1 MSTPRRP
8 FREFDD
14 AYDVESVRLARRV
27 IRGLTM
33 SMRHIVLA
41 PGSRSAPMAYALRE
55 AEELGAIT
63 VHVRIDERSAAF
75 TALGIAMATKS
86 PAGVVTTSGTA
97 AGNLLPA
104 MMEADLSGIPLV
116 AITADRPEE
125 LHGTGANQTT
135 WQQGMFAG
143 RVRDEIHL
151 EQGEARLEPESRD
164 DILAAE
170 TQVGLLLR
178 AATGSAPGPVHLN
191 IGFRDPLVP
200 ADPGQEHQKGAQRW
214 ARTPF
219 VRRSRGTDSAE
230 QLRAE
235 ILGSEILRPG
245 PGPGPG
251 TGTGTGAG
259 EEAGAGAAVGAAAAE
274 STAPPRPAEAD
285 AESPARTS
293 ADSPADSAADSA
305 AESPAEAAARFEAG
319 LGSARTVF
327 VMGADAPAEA
337 RELARRLGHPLLA
350 EPSSDARWSDLGT
363 IQGYRLILQAP
374 EGSPAGVLAESIER
388 VVVAGRPTLT
398 RPVQQLISRDDVEAV
413 QYAPGGEAWFDH
425 RLARRQLSDV
435 LTLAQFARTAPP
447 GWHESW
453 TERGLAAQR
462 LIDAALTEQEALAQG
477 ELSSVRVAQYVAETV
492 KTPLMLGSSSV
503 IRDVDL
509 AAVLNRT
516 VLGSRDDTRRV
527 YAMRGLAGID
537 GNLSAASGIAL
548 ARSTRVTALVGDLT
562 FLHDINALLLPSTE
576 REPDL
581 DIVVVND
588 SGGAIFD
595 QLEHGAVG
603 RREGQADAV
612 ERFFGTPQ
620 TVDIEA
626 LADAYGHEYHYAED
640 LDSLGEGLSGLEDRV
655 GIRVIEVRTDRS
667 VLRDFHARLRAAA
680 ANL

>member
-14 AYDVESVRLARRV
+14 AYDAESLRLARRV

-55 AEELGAIT
+55 AEELGAIA

-75 TALGIAMATKS
+75 TALGIALATKA

-97 AGNLLPA
+97 TGNLLPA

-164 DILAAE
+164 DMLAAE

-178 AATGSAPGPVHLN
+178 AATGTSPGPVHLN

-200 ADPGQEHQKGAQRW
+200 AAPGQDRPSGVQRW
-214 ARTPF
+214 ARTPI

-235 ILGSEILRPG
+235 IIGSEILDAGTETAPG
-245 PGPGPG
+245 L
-251 TGTGTGAG
+251 T
-259 EEAGAGAAVGAAAAE
+259 EAVGPAAAPQPGE
-274 STAPPRPAEAD
+274 SSDQVPNAPGAQGPA
-285 AESPARTS
+285 PVS
-293 ADSPADSAADSA
+293 ADPALDAASDAASAAA
-305 AESPAEAAARFEAG
+305 GESPAEAAARFEAG
-319 LGSARTVF
+319 LGTARTVF

-374 EGSPAGVLAESIER
+374 EGSPAGILTDSVDR

-398 RPVQQLISRDDVEAV
+398 RPVQALINRSDVEAV

-425 RLARRQLSDV
+425 RLARRV
-435 LTLAQFARTAPP
+435 LPDLLALAQFARKAPP
-447 GWHESW
+447 GWHDSW

-477 ELSSVRVAQYVAETV
+477 ELSSVRVAQFVAETV
-492 KTPLMLGSSSV
+492 KTPLLLGSSSV

-516 VLGSRDDTRRV
+516 VLGARDDARRI
-527 YAMRGLAGID
+527 YAMRGLSGID

-562 FLHDINALLLPSTE
+562 FLHDVNALLLPATE

-603 RREGQADAV
+603 RREGQAEAV

-626 LADAYGHEYHYAED
+626 LADAYGHDYHFAED
-640 LDSLGEGLSGLEDRV
+640 LEALGEGLSGLEDRV
-655 GIRVIEVRTDRS
+655 GIRIIEVRTDRS

-680 ANL
+680 ADL

>member
-1 MSTPRRP
+1 MTTSRRP

-14 AYDVESVRLARRV
+14 SHDVESLRLARRV

-75 TALGIAMATKS
+75 TALGIALATKS

-104 MMEADLSGIPLV
+104 MMEADLSGVPLV

-125 LHGTGANQTT
+125 LHGTGANQTA

-164 DILAAE
+164 DMLAAE

-178 AATGSAPGPVHLN
+178 VATGSSPGPVHLN

-200 ADPGQEHQKGAQRW
+200 AEPGAKHQQGAQRW

-219 VRRSRGTDSAE
+219 VPRRVSGSGSAE

-235 ILGSEILRPG
+235 IIGGEIL
-245 PGPGPG
+245 
-251 TGTGTGAG
+251 G
-259 EEAGAGAAVGAAAAE
+259 ERTVHLPAAGAGDRAAQIRTQGEPETQAPSQPPAPDAAE
-274 STAPPRPAEAD
+274 SAPQLEPR
-285 AESPARTS
+285 
-293 ADSPADSAADSA
+293 
-305 AESPAEAAARFEAG
+305 
-319 LGSARTVF
+319 RTVF
-327 VMGADAPAEA
+327 VMGAEAPAEA

-350 EPSSDARWSDLGT
+350 EPSSDARWSDLGA

-374 EGSPAGVLAESIER
+374 EGSPASELAGSIER

-398 RPVQQLISRDDVEAV
+398 RPVQQLINRADVEAV

-425 RLARRQLSDV
+425 RLARRRLVDLPSTA
-435 LTLAQFARTAPP
+435 LFAGVAPA
-447 GWHESW
+447 GWQDAW

-462 LIDAALTEQEALAQG
+462 LIDAALTEQETLAQG
-477 ELSSVRVAQYVAETV
+477 ELSSVRVAQFVAETV
-492 KTPLMLGSSSV
+492 KTPLLLGSSSV

-509 AAVLNRT
+509 AAVLNRS
-516 VLGSRDDTRRV
+516 VLESEPGQRTRAADDGGRRV

-548 ARSTRVTALVGDLT
+548 ARNTRVTALVGDLT
-562 FLHDINALLLPSTE
+562 FLHDVNALLVPATE

-603 RREGQADAV
+603 RREGQSETV

-626 LADAYGHEYHYAED
+626 LADAYGHEYHFADD
-640 LDSLGEGLSGLEDRV
+640 LETLGEGLSGLEDRI
-655 GIRVIEVRTDRS
+655 GIRIIEVRTDRTI
-667 VLRDFHARLRAAA
+667 LRDFHARLRAAA
-680 ANL
+680 EHL

>member
-1 MSTPRRP
+1 MTTSRRP

-14 AYDVESVRLARRV
+14 SYDVESLRLARRV

-55 AEELGAIT
+55 AEDLGAIT

-75 TALGIAMATKS
+75 TALGIALATKS
-86 PAGVVTTSGTA
+86 PVGVVTTSGTA

-104 MMEADLSGIPLV
+104 MMEADLSGVPLV

-125 LHGTGANQTT
+125 LHGTGANQTA

-164 DILAAE
+164 DMLAAE

-178 AATGSAPGPVHLN
+178 VATGSSPGPVHLN

-200 ADPGQEHQKGAQRW
+200 SEPAAAHQPGAQRW

-219 VRRSRGTDSAE
+219 VPRRVTGTGSPE

-235 ILGSEILRPG
+235 IIGGEILGDRAADRP
-245 PGPGPG
+245 
-251 TGTGTGAG
+251 
-259 EEAGAGAAVGAAAAE
+259 AVDAQDPAAAE
-274 STAPPRPAEAD
+274 RTEGNREAQDPAQAPAESGPQLA
-285 AESPARTS
+285 PR
-293 ADSPADSAADSA
+293 
-305 AESPAEAAARFEAG
+305 
-319 LGSARTVF
+319 RTVF
-327 VMGADAPAEA
+327 VMGAEAPAEA

-350 EPSSDARWSDLGT
+350 EPSSDARWSDLGA

-374 EGSPAGVLAESIER
+374 EGSPASELAGSIER

-398 RPVQQLISRDDVEAV
+398 RPVQQLINRADVEAV

-425 RLARRQLSDV
+425 RLARRR
-435 LTLAQFARTAPP
+435 LADLPSIALFAGVAPA
-447 GWHESW
+447 GWQDAWS
-453 TERGLAAQR
+453 ERGLAAQR
-462 LIDAALTEQEALAQG
+462 LIDAALTEQETLAQG
-477 ELSSVRVAQYVAETV
+477 ELSSVRVAQFVAETV
-492 KTPLMLGSSSV
+492 KTPLLLGSSSV

-509 AAVLNRT
+509 AAVLNRS
-516 VLGSRDDTRRV
+516 VLESESGPRSRVADDGGRRV

-548 ARSTRVTALVGDLT
+548 ARNTRVTALVGDLT
-562 FLHDINALLLPSTE
+562 FLHDVNALLVPATE

-603 RREGQADAV
+603 RREGQAETV

-626 LADAYGHEYHYAED
+626 LADAYGHEYHFADD
-640 LDSLGEGLSGLEDRV
+640 LESLGEGLSGIEDRI
-655 GIRVIEVRTDRS
+655 GIRIIEVRTDRT
-667 VLRDFHARLRAAA
+667 VLRDFHARLRSASEH
-680 ANL
+680 L

>member
-1 MSTPRRP
+1 MTTPRRP

-14 AYDVESVRLARRV
+14 AYDAESLRLARRV

-86 PAGVVTTSGTA
+86 PAGIVTTSGTA

-164 DILAAE
+164 DMLAAE

-178 AATGSAPGPVHLN
+178 VATGSAPGPVHLN

-200 ADPGQEHQKGAQRW
+200 SAPGEGHQGGAQRW

-219 VRRSRGTDSAE
+219 LPRSRGTDSAE

-235 ILGSEILRPG
+235 IIGSEIM
-245 PGPGPG
+245 
-251 TGTGTGAG
+251 G
-259 EEAGAGAAVGAAAAE
+259 EDPQQGRAAQTTPEPAE
-274 STAPPRPAEAD
+274 SGAE
-285 AESPARTS
+285 
-293 ADSPADSAADSA
+293 SA
-305 AESPAEAAARFEAG
+305 AESPAAAAARFEAG
-319 LGSARTVF
+319 LGVARTVF

-374 EGSPAGVLAESIER
+374 EGSPASVLAGSIER

-398 RPVQQLISRDDVEAV
+398 RPVQQLINRDDVEAV
-413 QYAPGGEAWFDH
+413 QYAPGGEVWFDH
-425 RLARRQLSDV
+425 RLARRQLPDV
-435 LTLAQFARTAPP
+435 LTLAQFAKMAPP
-447 GWHESW
+447 GWHDSW

-477 ELSSVRVAQYVAETV
+477 ELSSVRVAQFVAETV
-492 KTPLMLGSSSV
+492 KTPLLLGSSSV

-516 VLGSRDDTRRV
+516 VLGTRDDARRV

-548 ARSTRVTALVGDLT
+548 AHNTRVTALVGDLT
-562 FLHDINALLLPSTE
+562 FLHDVNALLLPATE

-603 RREGQADAV
+603 RREGQAEAV

-626 LADAYGHEYHYAED
+626 LADAYGHDYHYAED
-640 LDSLGEGLSGLEDRV
+640 LDSLGAGLGGLEDRV
-655 GIRVIEVRTDRS
+655 GIRIIEVRTDRT

-680 ANL
+680 AEL

>member
-1 MSTPRRP
+1 MTSPRRP

-14 AYDVESVRLARRV
+14 AYDVESLRLARRV

-75 TALGIAMATKS
+75 TALGIAMATKA

-104 MMEADLSGIPLV
+104 MMEADLSGVPLV

-125 LHGTGANQTT
+125 LHGTGANQTA

-164 DILAAE
+164 DMLAAE

-178 AATGSAPGPVHLN
+178 AATGSSPGPVHLN

-200 ADPGQEHQKGAQRW
+200 AQREGTHQSGAQRW

-219 VRRSRGTDSAE
+219 VRRTPVVADSAE
-230 QLRAE
+230 QLRAQIIGGE
-235 ILGSEILRPG
+235 ILDAQDPAEVSDAEVTSARRGAG
-245 PGPGPG
+245 PGSGASKG
-251 TGTGTGAG
+251 TSGTDP
-259 EEAGAGAAVGAAAAE
+259 AVDLAQ
-274 STAPPRPAEAD
+274 R
-285 AESPARTS
+285 
-293 ADSPADSAADSA
+293 
-305 AESPAEAAARFEAG
+305 
-319 LGSARTVF
+319 RTVF

-337 RELARRLGHPLLA
+337 RELARRLGQPLLA
-350 EPSSDARWSDLGT
+350 EPTSDARWSDLGAV
-363 IQGYRLILQAP
+363 QGYRLILQAP
-374 EGSPAGVLAESIER
+374 AGSPASELAGSIER

-425 RLARRQLSDV
+425 RLARRRLDD
-435 LTLAQFARTAPP
+435 LTATALFAGLAPQ
-447 GWHESW
+447 GWHEAW

-462 LIDAALTEQEALAQG
+462 LIDAALTEQETLAQG
-477 ELSSVRVAQYVAETV
+477 EISSVRVAQFVAETV
-492 KTPLMLGSSSV
+492 KTPLLLGSSSV

-509 AAVLNRT
+509 AAVLNRS
-516 VLGSRDDTRRV
+516 VLGEEVAAKPGPGAQGGRRV

-548 ARSTRVTALVGDLT
+548 ARNTRVTALVGDLT
-562 FLHDINALLLPSTE
+562 FLHDVNALLVPATE

-603 RREGQADAV
+603 RREGQAETV

-626 LADAYGHEYHYAED
+626 LADAYGHEYHFADD
-640 LDSLGEGLSGLEDRV
+640 LETLGEGLSGLEDRI
-655 GIRVIEVRTDRS
+655 GIRIIEVRTDRT
-667 VLRDFHARLRAAA
+667 VLRDFHARLLAAA
-680 ANL
+680 ADL

>member
-1 MSTPRRP
+1 MTTPRRP

-14 AYDVESVRLARRV
+14 AYDVESLRLARRV

-55 AEELGAIT
+55 AEALGAIT

-75 TALGIAMATKS
+75 TALGMAMATKS

-164 DILAAE
+164 DMLAAE

-178 AATGSAPGPVHLN
+178 VATGSAPGPVHLN

-200 ADPGQEHQKGAQRW
+200 AAPGEGRKSGAQRW

-219 VRRSRGTDSAE
+219 LPRSRGTDSAE

-235 ILGSEILRPG
+235 IIGTEILRSG
-245 PGPGPG
+245 SSA
-251 TGTGTGAG
+251 TGTPA
-259 EEAGAGAAVGAAAAE
+259 AGAPGERAGGTPAEARGEAAATLNPAAAE
-274 STAPPRPAEAD
+274 PDSPAGARP
-285 AESPARTS
+285 ESPAGARPE
-293 ADSPADSAADSA
+293 SP

-319 LGSARTVF
+319 LGTSRTVF

-374 EGSPAGVLAESIER
+374 EGSPASVLAGSIER

-398 RPVQQLISRDDVEAV
+398 RPVQQLINRDDVEAV

-425 RLARRQLSDV
+425 RLARRQLPDV
-435 LTLAQFARTAPP
+435 LALAQFAALAPP
-447 GWHESW
+447 GWHDAW

-492 KTPLMLGSSSV
+492 KTPLLLGSSSV

-516 VLGSRDDTRRV
+516 VLGARDDARRV

-562 FLHDINALLLPSTE
+562 FLHDVNALLLPTTE

-603 RREGQADAV
+603 RREGQAEAV

-640 LDSLGEGLSGLEDRV
+640 LESLGEGLSGLEDRV
-655 GIRVIEVRTDRS
+655 GIRIIEVRTDRT
-667 VLRDFHARLRAAA
+667 VLRDFHARLRAASA
-680 ANL
+680 EL

>member
-1 MSTPRRP
+1 MTTPRRP

-14 AYDVESVRLARRV
+14 AYDVESLRLARRV

-86 PAGVVTTSGTA
+86 PAGIVTTSGTA

-104 MMEADLSGIPLV
+104 MMEADLSGVPLV

-164 DILAAE
+164 DMLAAE

-178 AATGSAPGPVHLN
+178 VATGSAPGPVHLN

-200 ADPGQEHQKGAQRW
+200 SAPGEGHQGGAQRW

-219 VRRSRGTDSAE
+219 LPRSRGTDSAE

-235 ILGSEILRPG
+235 IIGSEIM
-245 PGPGPG
+245 
-251 TGTGTGAG
+251 G
-259 EEAGAGAAVGAAAAE
+259 EEPQPGRAAQTTPESAESAAE
-274 STAPPRPAEAD
+274 
-285 AESPARTS
+285 
-293 ADSPADSAADSA
+293 SA
-305 AESPAEAAARFEAG
+305 AESPAAAAARFEAG
-319 LGSARTVF
+319 LGVARTVF

-374 EGSPAGVLAESIER
+374 EGSPASVLAGSVER

-398 RPVQQLISRDDVEAV
+398 RPVQQLINRDDVEAV

-425 RLARRQLSDV
+425 RLARRQLPDV
-435 LTLAQFARTAPP
+435 LTLAQFAKMAPP
-447 GWHESW
+447 GWHDSW
-453 TERGLAAQR
+453 TERGLGAQR

-477 ELSSVRVAQYVAETV
+477 ELSSVRVAQFVAETV
-492 KTPLMLGSSSV
+492 KTPLLLGSSSV

-516 VLGSRDDTRRV
+516 VLGTRDDTRRV

-548 ARSTRVTALVGDLT
+548 AHNTRVTALVGDLT
-562 FLHDINALLLPSTE
+562 FLHDVNALLLPATE

-603 RREGQADAV
+603 RREGQAEAV

-626 LADAYGHEYHYAED
+626 LADAYGHDYHYAED
-640 LDSLGEGLSGLEDRV
+640 LDSLGEGLGGLEDRV
-655 GIRVIEVRTDRS
+655 GIRIIEVRTDRTA
-667 VLRDFHARLRAAA
+667 LRDFHARLRAAA
-680 ANL
+680 AEL

>member
-1 MSTPRRP
+1 M
-8 FREFDD
+8 
-14 AYDVESVRLARRV
+14 
-27 IRGLTM
+27 
-33 SMRHIVLA
+33 
-41 PGSRSAPMAYALRE
+41 
-55 AEELGAIT
+55 
-63 VHVRIDERSAAF
+63 
-75 TALGIAMATKS
+75 
-86 PAGVVTTSGTA
+86 
-97 AGNLLPA
+97 
-104 MMEADLSGIPLV
+104 
-116 AITADRPEE
+116 
-125 LHGTGANQTT
+125 
-135 WQQGMFAG
+135 
-143 RVRDEIHL
+143 
-151 EQGEARLEPESRD
+151 
-164 DILAAE
+164 
-170 TQVGLLLR
+170 
-178 AATGSAPGPVHLN
+178 
-191 IGFRDPLVP
+191 
-200 ADPGQEHQKGAQRW
+200 
-214 ARTPF
+214 
-219 VRRSRGTDSAE
+219 
-230 QLRAE
+230 
-235 ILGSEILRPG
+235 
-245 PGPGPG
+245 
-251 TGTGTGAG
+251 AG
-259 EEAGAGAAVGAAAAE
+259 E
-274 STAPPRPAEAD
+274 SS
-285 AESPARTS
+285 AESPAE
-293 ADSPADSAADSA
+293 SA
-305 AESPAEAAARFEAG
+305 AESPAEAAARFEAE
-319 LGSARTVF
+319 LGTARTVF

-374 EGSPAGVLAESIER
+374 EGSPASVLAGSVER

-398 RPVQQLISRDDVEAV
+398 RPVQQLIHRQDVEAV

-425 RLARRQLSDV
+425 RLDRRQIHDV
-435 LTLAQFARTAPP
+435 LALAQFAAMAPP
-447 GWHESW
+447 GWQDSW

-492 KTPLMLGSSSV
+492 KTPLLLGSSSV

-516 VLGSRDDTRRV
+516 VLGTRDDARRV

-537 GNLSAASGIAL
+537 GNLSAASGVAL

-562 FLHDINALLLPSTE
+562 FLHDINALLIPSTE

-603 RREGQADAV
+603 RREGQAEAV

-626 LADAYGHEYHYAED
+626 LADAYGHDYHFAED

-655 GIRVIEVRTDRS
+655 GIRIIEVRTDRS

-680 ANL
+680 AEL

>member
-1 MSTPRRP
+1 MTTPRRP

-14 AYDVESVRLARRV
+14 AYDVESLRLARRV

-86 PAGVVTTSGTA
+86 PAGIVTTSGTA

-178 AATGSAPGPVHLN
+178 VATGSAPGPVHLN

-200 ADPGQEHQKGAQRW
+200 AAPGEGHQGGAQRW

-219 VRRSRGTDSAE
+219 IPRSRGTDSAE

-235 ILGSEILRPG
+235 IIGSEILG
-245 PGPGPG
+245 DESQQGLAAQ
-251 TGTGTGAG
+251 TS
-259 EEAGAGAAVGAAAAE
+259 AGAA
-274 STAPPRPAEAD
+274 
-285 AESPARTS
+285 ESP
-293 ADSPADSAADSA
+293 

-319 LGSARTVF
+319 LGVARTVF

-337 RELARRLGHPLLA
+337 RELARRLGHPLLS

-374 EGSPAGVLAESIER
+374 EGSPASVLAGSIER

-398 RPVQQLISRDDVEAV
+398 RPVQQLINRDDVEAV

-425 RLARRQLSDV
+425 RLARRQLPDV
-435 LTLAQFARTAPP
+435 LTLAQFAKMAPP
-447 GWHESW
+447 GWHDSW

-477 ELSSVRVAQYVAETV
+477 ELSSVRVAQFVAETV
-492 KTPLMLGSSSV
+492 KTPLLLGSSSV

-516 VLGSRDDTRRV
+516 VLGTRDDARRV

-548 ARSTRVTALVGDLT
+548 ARNTRVTALVGDLT
-562 FLHDINALLLPSTE
+562 FLHDVNALLLPATE

-640 LDSLGEGLSGLEDRV
+640 LDSLGEGLAGLEDRV
-655 GIRVIEVRTDRS
+655 GIRIIEVRTDRT

>member
-1 MSTPRRP
+1 MTTPRRP

-14 AYDVESVRLARRV
+14 AYDVESLRLARRV

-97 AGNLLPA
+97 TGNLLPA

-125 LHGTGANQTT
+125 MHGTGANQTT

-164 DILAAE
+164 DMLAAE

-178 AATGSAPGPVHLN
+178 AATGASPGPVHLN

-200 ADPGQEHQKGAQRW
+200 AAPSEPGRSGAQRW

-219 VRRSRGTDSAE
+219 IPRRAVSGSAE
-230 QLRAE
+230 QLRSE
-235 ILGSEILRPG
+235 ILGTEILD
-245 PGPGPG
+245 
-251 TGTGTGAG
+251 
-259 EEAGAGAAVGAAAAE
+259 VV
-274 STAPPRPAEAD
+274 
-285 AESPARTS
+285 
-293 ADSPADSAADSA
+293 SA
-305 AESPAEAAARFEAG
+305 AEPAGESRGEPGAESREHSRADAATG
-319 LGSARTVF
+319 LGTRRTVF

-337 RELARRLGHPLLA
+337 RELARRLGHPLLS

-374 EGSPAGVLAESIER
+374 EGSAAHELAASIDR

-398 RPVQQLISRDDVEAV
+398 RPVQQLINRRDVEAV

-425 RLARRQLSDV
+425 RLQRQVLSDV
-435 LTLAQFARTAPP
+435 DSTASFAGIAPP
-447 GWHESW
+447 GWHDAW

-462 LIDAALTEQEALAQG
+462 LIDAALTEQETLTQG
-477 ELSSVRVAQYVAETV
+477 ELSSVRVAQFVAETV
-492 KTPLMLGSSSV
+492 KTPLLLGSSSV

-516 VLGSRDDTRRV
+516 VLGKRDDARRI
-527 YAMRGLAGID
+527 YAMRGLSGID

-548 ARSTRVTALVGDLT
+548 ARNTRVTALVGDLT
-562 FLHDINALLLPSTE
+562 FLHDVNALLVPATE

-626 LADAYGHEYHYAED
+626 LADAYGHDYHFADD
-640 LDSLGEGLSGLEDRV
+640 LETLGTALSGLEDRI
-655 GIRVIEVRTDRS
+655 GIRIIEVRTDRA
-667 VLRDFHARLRAAA
+667 VLRDFHTRLIQAAA
-680 ANL
+680 TL

>member
-1 MSTPRRP
+1 MTTPRRP

-14 AYDVESVRLARRV
+14 AYDVESLRLARRV

-86 PAGVVTTSGTA
+86 PAGIVTTSGTA

-164 DILAAE
+164 DMLAAE

-178 AATGSAPGPVHLN
+178 VATGSSPGPVHLN

-200 ADPGQEHQKGAQRW
+200 SVPAQGRQSGAQRW

-219 VRRSRGTDSAE
+219 LPRSRGTDSAE
-230 QLRAE
+230 QLRAQ
-235 ILGSEILRPG
+235 IIGGEILRD
-245 PGPGPG
+245 
-251 TGTGTGAG
+251 
-259 EEAGAGAAVGAAAAE
+259 ESEADSSAA
-274 STAPPRPAEAD
+274 TPAEA
-285 AESPARTS
+285 AG
-293 ADSPADSAADSA
+293 
-305 AESPAEAAARFEAG
+305 ESPAEAAARFEAG
-319 LGSARTVF
+319 LGTARTVF

-374 EGSPAGVLAESIER
+374 EGSPASILTESIER

-398 RPVQQLISRDDVEAV
+398 RPVQQLINRKDVEAV

-425 RLARRQLSDV
+425 RLARRQLSD
-435 LTLAQFARTAPP
+435 LLGLAQFAAKAPP
-447 GWHESW
+447 GWHDSW

-492 KTPLMLGSSSV
+492 KTPLLLGSSSV

-516 VLGSRDDTRRV
+516 VLGTHDDARRV

-562 FLHDINALLLPSTE
+562 FLHDVNALLLPATE

-595 QLEHGAVG
+595 QLEHGVVG
-603 RREGQADAV
+603 RREGQAEAV

-626 LADAYGHEYHYAED
+626 LADAYGHDYHYAED
-640 LDSLGEGLSGLEDRV
+640 LESLGEGLSGLEDRV
-655 GIRVIEVRTDRS
+655 GIRIIEVRTDRT
-667 VLRDFHARLRAAA
+667 VLRDFYARLRAAA
-680 ANL
+680 AEL